1 MKSSDNTLLLA
12 GLFVL
17 IVVIIALIVYYTRPG
32 ETKTSDQT
40 SDPTKLTVEN
50 LTFERTLNP
59 DPSVGDGV
67 SGYTIEP
74 YGVEYANPGT
84 ADYVE
89 LSKNVTFTMIWDNAP
104 GFTDIVKGFEIIHYV
119 GTTEKNR
126 YKYESVI
133 TTETVN
139 NNGELI
145 SFSDFG
151 KCTVKLTSA
160 NWEPPGSVVGQ
171 NKFKLFAIRKAD
183 VPRPNALDLLY
194 DGTVATG
201 TPATFPIA
209 LKISESQLSVTLSM
223 TTPLTVSYTP
233 QAATGTSTR
242 AVISKTIY
250 DISNEWTTLTRDSI
264 GIYLQTVKDSND
276 KQFYFQYEDGNYLLT
291 NLSKGVG
298 STANPKLKVEIVN
311 RETGT
316 SSGQIKQVGVDKY
329 LTSLKTGGTLKL
341 YKTNDANLNADIFK
355 GFKWTFNQRISKS
368 LVPNGQN
375 DFNQSDH
382 NEKFGQVVCVSGDDA
397 FVGQPSYN
405 STGDDPQ
412 GGRVHIYRRNDA
424 GVWEF
429 QKMITSSMVGTTP
442 SSSREFGCSISISGD
457 YAVIGERNFGQGQ
470 TTKVGRVY
478 IIKKDT
484 GGDWNSS
491 KNSKDGPIAWTLP
504 ASSPEYGNAVFGN
517 SVAISGKYIVVGA
530 PGNLQGGNK
539 YKEYKGTVHLY
550 KIANTTW
557 ASTEAGKIR
566 IEERGYVSG
575 KSEGE
580 KFGYAVDISGNRV
593 IVGAPKKGLVVYD
606 RACGPDEKI
615 DHCPNGADQN
625 NSLNTGSVSI
635 YKMGRNEQENERLF
649 LEREINPSGQVSGNS
664 LFGESVA
671 IDVPSSPALPM
682 IAVIGEPGR
691 RGSATVTP
699 PADDNG
705 DPTKNINVG
714 SVYVL
719 KGDGDRKTSSGKAL
733 VRWDLV
739 AFSEN
744 IYDGADVVPAIT
756 NARKGGNF
764 GKSVSISGDKI
775 IVGQPGGASGD
786 VFVYKYKLVNTDTY
800 YYGKKNANENQP
812 RKESRIKLD
821 LVRTIK
827 SPTNTSNGKFGN
839 SVSNSDGYVMIGEPD
854 ANLPVGDTMKLV
866 GSAFITAI

>member
-1 MKSSDNTLLLA
+1 
-12 GLFVL
+12 
-17 IVVIIALIVYYTRPG
+17 
-32 ETKTSDQT
+32 
-40 SDPTKLTVEN
+40 
-50 LTFERTLNP
+50 
-59 DPSVGDGV
+59 
-67 SGYTIEP
+67 
-74 YGVEYANPGT
+74 
-84 ADYVE
+84 
-89 LSKNVTFTMIWDNAP
+89 MIWDNAP
-104 GFTDIVKGFEIIHYV
+104 GFTDIVKGFKIEHYV
-119 GTTEKNR
+119 GTAKKNT
-126 YKYESVI
+126 YEYNGVI
-133 TTETVN
+133 TDVN
-139 NNGELI
+139 EESI

-171 NKFKLFAIRKAD
+171 NKFKLFAVRKED

-201 TPATFPIA
+201 TPAAFPEA

-223 TTPLTVSYTP
+223 TSPLTVSYEP

-291 NLSKGVG
+291 NLSKGPA
-298 STANPKLKVEIVN
+298 TTTNPKLKVEIVN

-316 SSGQIKQVGVDKY
+316 SSGQIKQVNVDKY
-329 LTSLKTGGTLKL
+329 LTSPKTGGTLKL
-341 YKTNDANLNADIFK
+341 YKTNDAKLNADIFK

-375 DFNQSDH
+375 DFNQNDH
-382 NEKFGQVVCVSGDDA
+382 TEQFGHVVCISGDDA
-397 FVGQPSYN
+397 FVGQPSYDVN
-405 STGDDPQ
+405 GDDPQ
-412 GGRVHIYRRNDA
+412 GGRVHIYRREE
-424 GVWEF
+424 GVWKF
-429 QKMITSSMVGTTP
+429 KKMFTSSMVGTTP
-442 SSSREFGCSISISGD
+442 QSGREFGCSISISGD
-457 YAVIGERNFGQGQ
+457 YAVIGERKTGNQAMAN
-470 TTKVGRVY
+470 VGRVY
-478 IIKKDT
+478 VIKKNT
-484 GGDWNSS
+484 EGVWNTTQ
-491 KNSKDGPIAWTLP
+491 NSKDGPVWESR
-504 ASSPEYGNAVFGN
+504 SSSSEQINGLFGS

-530 PGNLQGGNK
+530 PGGQST
-539 YKEYKGTVHLY
+539 YKGNVHLY

-557 ASTEAGKIR
+557 GSTESGKIR
-566 IEERGYVSG
+566 IEERGLVSG
-575 KSEGE
+575 KSAGE
-580 KFGYAVDISGNRV
+580 LFGHTVDISGNRV
-593 IVGAPKKGLVVYD
+593 IVGAPKKGQVVYD
-606 RACGPDEKI
+606 QPCGSDGKI
-615 DHCPNGADQN
+615 DHCPNGADQGN
-625 NSLNTGSVSI
+625 PLNTGSVSI
-635 YKMGRNEQENERLF
+635 YKIGRNEQESERLF
-649 LEREINPSGQVSGNS
+649 LEREINPPGQVSGNS
-664 LFGESVA
+664 RFGESVA

-682 IAVIGEPGR
+682 IAVIGETGR
-691 RGSATVTP
+691 RGSATVTGP
-699 PADDNG
+699 IDDN
-705 DPTKNINVG
+705 DDIQKNMNVG

-733 VRWDLV
+733 VRWDLK

-744 IYDGADVVPAIT
+744 IYDGADVVPAIP
-756 NARKGGNF
+756 NARKDGNF

-800 YYGKKNANENQP
+800 FYGKKNANENEP

-827 SPTNTSNGKFGN
+827 SPTNTLNGKFGN

-854 ANLPVGDTMKLV
+854 ANLPVGDTVKTV

>member
-40 SDPTKLTVEN
+40 SDTSKLTVEN

-74 YGVEYANPGT
+74 YGVEYASPGT
-84 ADYVE
+84 ADYKE
-89 LSKNVTFTMIWDNAP
+89 LSKNVTFTMTWDNAP
-104 GFTDIVKGFEIIHYV
+104 GFTDVVKGFKIEHYV
-119 GTTEKNR
+119 GTTEKNT

-133 TTETVN
+133 TDV
-139 NNGELI
+139 NGESI

-160 NWEPPGSVVGQ
+160 NWTPPGSVVGQ
-171 NKFKLFAIRKAD
+171 NKFKLFAVRKDETAD
-183 VPRPNALDLLY
+183 NLLY
-194 DGTVATG
+194 DGTTG
-201 TPATFPIA
+201 TDFPDA
-209 LKISESQLSVTLSM
+209 LKIDETQLSVTLSM
-223 TTPLTVSYTP
+223 TSPLTVSYRP
-233 QAATGTSTR
+233 QAPTGTSTR

-276 KQFYFQYEDGNYLLT
+276 KQFYFQYEDGNYLLE

-298 STANPKLKVEIVN
+298 STTNPKLKVEIVN

-316 SSGQIKQVGVDKY
+316 SSGQIKQVNVDKY
-329 LTSLKTGGTLKL
+329 LTSVKTGGTLKL

-368 LVPNGQN
+368 LVPNGQD
-375 DFNQSDH
+375 DFNKNDH
-382 NEKFGQVVCVSGDDA
+382 TEQFGHVVCVSGDDA
-397 FVGQPSYN
+397 FVGQPSYDV
-405 STGDDPQ
+405 SGDDPQ
-412 GGRVHIYRRNDA
+412 GGRVHIYRRDDA

-442 SSSREFGCSISISGD
+442 SAGREFGCSISISGD
-457 YAVIGERNFGQGQ
+457 YAVIGERNFGQGP
-470 TTKVGRVY
+470 TPKVGRVY
-478 IIKKDT
+478 VIKKNT
-484 GGDWNSS
+484 EGVWVTAANT
-491 KNSKDGPIAWTLP
+491 KDSPKVLTKPTI
-504 ASSPEYGNAVFGN
+504 SPEYGNSVFGS

-530 PGNLQGGNK
+530 PGDQSSYEGN
-539 YKEYKGTVHLY
+539 VHLY

-557 ASTEAGKIR
+557 ESTEAGKIR
-566 IEERGYVSG
+566 IEERGLVSG

-580 KFGYAVDISGNRV
+580 LFGYAVDISGNRV
-593 IVGAPKKGLVVYD
+593 IVGAPKKGEVVHD
-606 RACGPDEKI
+606 QPCGSDGKI
-615 DHCPNGADQN
+615 VHCPSGAEQGN
-625 NSLNTGSVSI
+625 PLNTGSVSI

-664 LFGESVA
+664 FFGESVA

-691 RGSATVTP
+691 RGSATVTGP
-699 PADDNG
+699 IDDN
-705 DPTKNINVG
+705 DDIHKNMNVG

-733 VRWDLV
+733 VRWDLT
-739 AFSEN
+739 FSEN
-744 IYDGADVVPAIT
+744 IYDGADVVPAIP
-756 NARKGGNF
+756 NARKVGNF

-775 IVGQPGGASGD
+775 IVGQPGGGSGD

-800 YYGKKNANENQP
+800 FYGIKNANENQP

-827 SPTNTSNGKFGN
+827 SPTNTLNGKFGN

-854 ANLPVGDTMKLV
+854 ANSQIGDTIYRV